1 MGKVY
6 LSLIINFLVSF
17 SVLGGDDSS
26 IGFGLFVIFASG
38 WVVSVIGV
46 VCYQN
51 NQARWAY
58 ITAAIGF
65 TIFIPIGLLGL
76 FGLQQDRSDRD
87 KQKLLDR
94 LATKKS
100 TEQKGSRI

>member
-17 SVLGGDDSS
+17 SVLGEDESS
-26 IGFGLFVIFASG
+26 IAFGLFVIFASG
-38 WVVSVIGV
+38 WVVSLVGV

-65 TIFIPIGLLGL
+65 AVFIPIGLLGL
-76 FGLQQDRSDRD
+76 FGLQQDRSERE

-100 TEQKGSRI
+100 SEQKVNHI

>member
-1 MGKVY
+1 M
-6 LSLIINFLVSF
+6 
-17 SVLGGDDSS
+17 
-26 IGFGLFVIFASG
+26 
-38 WVVSVIGV
+38 IGV

-58 ITAAIGF
+58 ITAAISF

-94 LATKKS
+94 LAVKKS
-100 TEQKGSRI
+100 TEQKVNHI

>member
-38 WVVSVIGV
+38 WVVSVVGV

-51 NQARWAY
+51 NLARWAY

-65 TIFIPIGLLGL
+65 AIFTPIGLLGL
-76 FGLQQDRSDRD
+76 FGLHQDRSDRD

-94 LATKKS
+94 LAVKKS
-100 TEQKGSRI
+100 TEQKVNHI